1 MKKILYFLILCSIT
15 IPALAQQNDKYIAAM
30 QKNLAGLDS
39 AFKNPEAMLALAN
52 SFNRIGEAENTMA
65 ALLLCCLLPGKLWL
79 YAVGKKQRPGR

>member
-15 IPALAQQNDKYIAAM
+15 IPALAQQNDKYTAAM

-52 SFNRIGEAENTMA
+52 SFNRMA